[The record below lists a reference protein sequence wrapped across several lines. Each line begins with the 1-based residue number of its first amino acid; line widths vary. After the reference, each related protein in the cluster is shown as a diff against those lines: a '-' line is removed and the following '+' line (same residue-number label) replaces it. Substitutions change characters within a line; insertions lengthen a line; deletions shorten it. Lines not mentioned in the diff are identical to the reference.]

1 LLAIS
6 PRHAIVSPVASATLN
21 TKHYDNM
28 TTTQIESVSL
38 VLNHKNWTGLSL
50 RELVDAGR
58 IQADS
63 LNIIRDFTKAALGE
77 PKDMD
82 EWHKQREIPAM
93 VVLALQG
100 LAIRKGAA

>member
-1 LLAIS
+1 
-6 PRHAIVSPVASATLN
+6 
-21 TKHYDNM
+21 M
-28 TTTQIESVSL
+28 TTKQIESVSL

-50 RELVDAGR
+50 RELVNAGR

-63 LNIIRDFTKAALGE
+63 LNVIRDFTKAALGE

-82 EWHKQREIPAM
+82 EWHERREILAM

-100 LAIRKGAA
+100 FSMMERSVA

>member
-1 LLAIS
+1 
-6 PRHAIVSPVASATLN
+6 
-21 TKHYDNM
+21 M
-28 TTTQIESVSL
+28 TTKQIEFVNL

-58 IQADS
+58 IQAEN
-63 LNIIRDFTKAALGE
+63 LNVIRDFTKAALGE

-100 LAIRKGAA
+100 FAIGKEVA